1 MKVRQSA
8 AIIALVFLCN
18 AMSFAAI
25 AYSEDLLDGQIQ
37 RLRERRKL
45 TMSDAEFLK
54 LREDTF
60 DKFLA
65 FAADLYIEQIKWSL
79 ISPEKQSAWPYRSFI
94 VVEPEWVEEIYR
106 KIKEKADKT
115 GDPLLDYALICPA
128 LYLVNEPEVQK
139 ILTRLERKDQ
149 FLYKQ
154 AHSNL
159 NTWRTKVS
167 DRLRSRR

>member
-8 AIIALVFLCN
+8 LIIALVFLCN
-18 AMSFAAI
+18 AMSFAVI
-25 AYSEDLLDGQIQ
+25 AYGEDLLDVQIQ
-37 RLRERRKL
+37 RLREGRKL
-45 TMSDAEFLK
+45 TISDAEFLK
-54 LREDTF
+54 LRADTY

-65 FAADLYIEQIKWSL
+65 FAADLYIEQTKWSL
-79 ISPEKQSAWPYRSFI
+79 ISPEKQGAWPYRSFV
-94 VVEPEWVEEIYR
+94 VVEPEWVEGIYR

-115 GDPLLDYALICPA
+115 GDPLFDYTLICPA
-128 LYLVNEPEVQK
+128 LYLANEPEVQK

-154 AHSNL
+154 AHTNL
-159 NTWRTKVS
+159 NTWRAAVS